1 MRTLPPLLRS
11 AASTSRSSVP
21 QLLVPSVTDFQAP
34 NDWFVY
40 GDLHLILATP
50 TLVLL
55 SLSPP
60 LQTAAPLQK
69 RAAYAFVAFIVAV
82 GVAQSYVW
90 DAYGAGLGLWEFN
103 PAKCTVRDSLPL
115 PLEEVLWL
123 FHHVLKTALYQLK
136 AFELVPAQTAAGE
149 PSAALKG
156 GVSAA
161 LAASTAFGVWALAFA
176 ADDHVRCLGLVAAFF
191 APVWLLV
198 WQFGAQFV
206 PRHADRIAWGW
217 CAQFGARNSSA
228 RNSARSCLTSRA
240 PARAASRPGSRRR

>member
-1 MRTLPPLLRS
+1 M
-11 AASTSRSSVP
+11 
-21 QLLVPSVTDFQAP
+21 PSVTDFQAP

-176 ADDHVRCLGLVAAFF
+176 ADDHVRCLGLVCAFF

-217 CAQFGARNSSA
+217 CAAQFGAQFFGA
-228 RNSARSCLTSRA
+228 QFGALA
-240 PARAASRPGSRRR
+240 PDVPPARAASRPGSRRR

>member
-1 MRTLPPLLRS
+1 MRNCLRGSPCCELEVQLAASETRICLSSSSAGTAAVQRPWQLQKMRTLPPLLRS
-11 AASTSRSSVP
+11 AASTSRAGTA

-136 AFELVPAQTAAGE
+136 AFELVPADTSRGAPSGALVDGL
-149 PSAALKG
+149 SAALG
-156 GVSAA
+156 AA
-161 LAASTAFGVWALAFA
+161 TLFANATLQSPTMGPTDGPNFPPAGPASNLM
-176 ADDHVRCLGLVAAFF
+176 
-191 APVWLLV
+191 P
-198 WQFGAQFV
+198 
-206 PRHADRIAWGW
+206 P
-217 CAQFGARNSSA
+217 
-228 RNSARSCLTSRA
+228 
-240 PARAASRPGSRRR
+240 PPGR